1 MNKKVLLFASA
12 IMLNIGVVLASDVGE
27 GIPDDIRALLS
38 PNGSFARAQEKLQ
51 PLNDTLTQIEELAHG
66 SGNDQ
71 LIQAVD
77 NFKRLGI
84 ECINEEDLTEF
95 SPDAKREFENFSVI
109 YLTSGKVS
117 SLAMTF
123 NATILITLLRNALMQ
138 KYDHSNNII
147 AHKTK
152 SNFSI

>member
-12 IMLNIGVVLASDVGE
+12 IMLHIGVVLASDVGE

-51 PLNDTLTQIEELAHG
+51 PLNDTLTQIEEHSHG

-71 LIQAVD
+71 LSQAVD

-84 ECINEEDLTEF
+84 ECINEENLTEF
-95 SPDAKREFENFSVI
+95 ATDAASKFENFSVI

-123 NATILITLLRNALMQ
+123 NATVLITLLRNALMQ
-138 KYDHSNNII
+138 KYDQSNTITY
-147 AHKTK
+147 KTK